1 MYYLN
6 VWLVYIKTSTDAVKN
21 LQTYV
26 KSSLDLY
33 VANVISLTHT
43 HTPVEKTH
51 KQLHKQS
58 LAHI

>member
-1 MYYLN
+1 MYVYYLN

-43 HTPVEKTH
+43 HPLKRLINNYTSN
-51 KQLHKQS
+51 L
-58 LAHI
+58 